1 MCMPL
6 AIAPKVSTVVTG
18 KPAWIALG
26 STSAKMGRVAAI
38 NATGGI
44 DTFKGVLGTLIVKAN
59 VLTTN
64 YQGKRSVSF
73 PQKVAEKHDRGED
86 FILLDVRTE
95 MEYKSRHIKDL
106 THSTG

>member
-1 MCMPL
+1 MCTPL
-6 AIAPKVSTVVTG
+6 AIAPKVSTLVTG

-59 VLTTN
+59 VLSN
-64 YQGKRSVSF
+64 KLSGKRSVSF
-73 PQKVAEKHDRGED
+73 PR
-86 FILLDVRTE
+86 R
-95 MEYKSRHIKDL
+95 
-106 THSTG
+106 